1 MHLFFPLVAF
11 LRSFVLNLRCLLI
24 QKGLYLYVSS
34 CRSSFLN
41 RSLVFWESR
50 RCLIWMSVAVRTRA
64 TERPL
69 AYTGCVM
76 LHSSCLEWS
85 HQPVTKV
92 KMTDRKLHNQTATVI
107 IVKLYPSTV
116 WMPRRTK
123 HCYYIY
129 FNGLCINKWFGIDYS
144 DCSFSFFSLQLRNEV
159 LPLQLSAVQRLEN
172 FSLLEDKSR
181 AQKLSTE
188 TLSRQSV
195 KQKLLVSRLHGRE
208 IDACFCAATL
218 CQSAVTPAFASG
230 VRVPLS
236 LPLDFE
242 FLKHECFFVFYS
254 PSSCWFKS
262 VMSHVSCGLCSL
274 RI

>member
-1 MHLFFPLVAF
+1 
-11 LRSFVLNLRCLLI
+11 
-24 QKGLYLYVSS
+24 
-34 CRSSFLN
+34 
-41 RSLVFWESR
+41 
-50 RCLIWMSVAVRTRA
+50 
-64 TERPL
+64 
-69 AYTGCVM
+69 
-76 LHSSCLEWS
+76 
-85 HQPVTKV
+85 
-92 KMTDRKLHNQTATVI
+92 MTDRKLHNQTATVI

-116 WMPRRTK
+116 WMPRRNK

-129 FNGLCINKWFGIDYS
+129 FNGLFINKWSGIDYS

-195 KQKLLVSRLHGRE
+195 KQKLLVSRLHGWE
-208 IDACFCAATL
+208 IDACFCVATL

-242 FLKHECFFVFYS
+242 FLKHECFLFFLF
-254 PSSCWFKS
+254 P
-262 VMSHVSCGLCSL
+262 LQL
-274 RI
+274 LI